1 MILARY
7 DADGQITG
15 FQHAKELSENRLGP
29 QVIEITQE
37 QQDAYFASPTTH
49 GVVNGAFSN
58 TWSMPVDEAAEE
70 AARVQAIKQAAS
82 EQILAIAPEWK
93 QRNMLARSVEL
104 HEVMTSGGALT
115 TEEQAELDAIRAVW
129 AQIKTIRQKSDL
141 AEADG
146 TQPQDIVW

>member
-1 MILARY
+1 
-7 DADGQITG
+7 
-15 FQHAKELSENRLGP
+15 
-29 QVIEITQE
+29 
-37 QQDAYFASPTTH
+37 
-49 GVVNGAFSN
+49 
-58 TWSMPVDEAAEE
+58 MPVDEAAEE

>member
-15 FQHAKELSENRLGP
+15 FQHVKARENGTLGE

-37 QQDAYFASPTTH
+37 QQDAYFLSPTTH

-58 TWSMPVDEAAEE
+58 TWSAPVDEAAED
-70 AARVQAIKQAAS
+70 AARVQGIKQAAS

-93 QRNMLARSVEL
+93 QRNMLARALEL
-104 HEVMTSGGALT
+104 SDSKRGGPLAASEAQ
-115 TEEQAELDAIRAVW
+115 EEADIRAVW
-129 AQIKTIRQKSDL
+129 AQIKTIRQKSDA
-141 AEADG
+141 AEANG